1 MATKRWLGCVAVV
14 LAVALGWPGSAQ
26 AQASDPPPGARALLG
41 TPAGTGRFL
50 NLDVAA
56 GEVMATPAERGL
68 LGASAGLRVT
78 REATVDRG
86 RRSPGE
92 SALLGR

>member
-1 MATKRWLGCVAVV
+1 V
-14 LAVALGWPGSAQ
+14 LLLTLTLPASAQ

-78 REATVDRG
+78 LEANVDRG